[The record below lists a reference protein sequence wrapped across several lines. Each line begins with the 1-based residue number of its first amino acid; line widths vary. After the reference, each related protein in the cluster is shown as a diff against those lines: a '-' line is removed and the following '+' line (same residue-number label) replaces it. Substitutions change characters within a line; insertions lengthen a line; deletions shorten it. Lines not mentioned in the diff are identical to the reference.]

1 MLVIQ
6 LSLLFVGGMNPLW
19 VVFTYHIEKDN
30 YEVSS
35 LLDLCVCV
43 VLFVAFHHW
52 HRVAIVVI
60 DDVVIIPYVICV
72 ISVWFYRVECSE

>member
-1 MLVIQ
+1 
-6 LSLLFVGGMNPLW
+6 
-19 VVFTYHIEKDN
+19 
-30 YEVSS
+30 
-35 LLDLCVCV
+35 LCVCV